1 MARHSPRPFGGVIPV
16 AWTGAVI
23 QLGNRMFKH
32 IFATK
37 PVEPAGHVDAGEP
50 FEGSLEGEPTLRRTL
65 TGSQLIML
73 GIGAVIGAGIFVLT
87 GQAAAAY
94 AGPAVMISFVLAG
107 VACAFAGLCYAEF
120 AAMLPVSGSAYSYSY
135 ATLGEGVAWFIGWCL
150 VLEYLFASST
160 VAVGWSGYL
169 NAFLGNFDLAL
180 PASLASAP
188 FAYDNGTFTH
198 TGGIVNLPAVLIIA
212 AVSAVG
218 YVGITQSAFV
228 NSIIVAIKV
237 SVIVLF
243 IAFGIQY
250 IDPSN
255 WDPFIPPNEGGNTY
269 GIQGVLRAAS
279 VVFFAYIG
287 FDAVSTAAGEAKNP
301 QKDMPIGILG
311 SLVICTLLYIVMCA
325 VLTGMMDFR
334 LLGTAEP
341 VSTALDNYPSLGW
354 LQTLVQIAAVAG
366 LSSVILVM
374 LMAQPRIFY
383 SMSRDGLMP
392 KMFGKVH
399 PKHHTPYI
407 GTIVVGIVAAALA
420 GLMPLGLLGDIVSMG
435 TLLAFATVCA
445 GVLVLR
451 FTKPELPRPF
461 RVPMAMLICPL
472 GVVAC
477 LYLFSLPFAE
487 HWHLLVG
494 WLIIGALIYAFYG
507 YRHSKLRAR

>member
-1 MARHSPRPFGGVIPV
+1 MLKNLFI
-16 AWTGAVI
+16 
-23 QLGNRMFKH
+23 
-32 IFATK
+32 TK
-37 PVEPAGHVDAGEP
+37 PIEPAGHVDAGEP
-50 FEGSLEGEPTLRRTL
+50 FEGSLEGEATLKRVL
-65 TGSQLIML
+65 TGRHLVLL

-87 GQAAAAY
+87 GQAAAHY
-94 AGPAVMISFVLAG
+94 AGPSVMLSFILAG

-135 ATLGEGVAWFIGWCL
+135 ATLGEFTAWFIGWCL

-169 NAFLGNFDLAL
+169 SAFLGNFGLAL
-180 PASLASAP
+180 PAALGSAP
-188 FAYDNGTFTH
+188 FAYEGGNFVH

-212 AVSAVG
+212 AVCGIG

-243 IAFGIQY
+243 IAFGSQY
-250 IDPSN
+250 VDPEN
-255 WDPFIPPNEGGNTY
+255 WAPFIPPHEGGNSF
-269 GIQGVLRAAS
+269 GLPGMLRAAS

-301 QKDMPIGILG
+301 QKDMPVGILG
-311 SLVICTLLYIVMCA
+311 SLVICTVLYIAVCA
-325 VLTGMMDFR
+325 VLTGMMPYQQ
-334 LLGTAEP
+334 LGTAEP
-341 VSTALDNYPSLGW
+341 VSTALSIYPSLEW
-354 LQTLVQIAAVAG
+354 LQTLVEIAAIAG

-392 KMFGKVH
+392 KLFGKVH
-399 PKHHTPYI
+399 PKYRTPHV
-407 GTIVVGIVAAALA
+407 GTVIVGVIAAALA
-420 GLMPLGLLGDIVSMG
+420 GLLPLGLLGDIVSMG

-451 FTKPELPRPF
+451 FTKPDLERPF
-461 RVPMAMLICPL
+461 RVPGAMVICPL
-472 GVVAC
+472 GVASC
-477 LYLFSLPFAE
+477 LYLFSLPFVD
-487 HWHLLVG
+487 HWHLLLGWIAVG
-494 WLIIGALIYAFYG
+494 LLIYFLYG
-507 YRHSKLRAR
+507 YRHSRLRHG